1 MLENFA
7 IIASLGCWHGQ
18 GEEMEASPEHSVSMG
33 LLPVW
38 TPQAGLSTQKTH
50 PCERCVSVLNNI
62 LHLAQHEATNPGQKP
77 YLGGVCVRA
86 FWLNAN
92 LPQHQKHHS
101 GEKPFTRDVDRNLF
115 VKDCRLQ
122 ASGQPF
128 ACGEVGKDAFVF
140 SGLFQHWGVPNSE
153 NPLSDLKYGDTFHSR
168 KSHYKWGEHEKES
181 SHKQTHGTREGLCGG
196 SKCGKAVNC
205 KYRFVQHK
213 EIHTGERKHGE
224 RQYECCE
231 CRKYFSHQSS
241 LSRHQRVHTVE
252 EGLMSATNVGNSSLK
267 NTALFNTR
275 ESTLER
281 GLMSAVNV
289 GNPLFENLGSFNT
302 REVIQEQ
309 SLMSVRNVGNH

>member
-1 MLENFA
+1 
-7 IIASLGCWHGQ
+7 
-18 GEEMEASPEHSVSMG
+18 MEASPEHSVSMG
-33 LLPVW
+33 VLPVW

-153 NPLSDLKYGDTFHSR
+153 KPLSDLKYGDTFHSR

-241 LSRHQRVHTVE
+241 LSRHQRVHSGGKTYECNKCGKFFTQKYGLIQHRRVHTGERPYECSECGKSFIRKSGLIQHQRGNTGAKPYECE
-252 EGLMSATNVGNSSLK
+252 ECGKSLSNHSSL
-267 NTALFNTR
+267 
-275 ESTLER
+275 
-281 GLMSAVNV
+281 
-289 GNPLFENLGSFNT
+289 
-302 REVIQEQ
+302 IQ
-309 SLMSVRNVGNH
+309 H